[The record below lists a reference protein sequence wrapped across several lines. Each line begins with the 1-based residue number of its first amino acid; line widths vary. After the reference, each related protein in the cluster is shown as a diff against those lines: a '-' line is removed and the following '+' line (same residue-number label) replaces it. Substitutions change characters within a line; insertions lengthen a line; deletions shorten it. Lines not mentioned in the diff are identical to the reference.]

1 MNLIDVKNLLFNYK
15 IYSGEKEEVIEHT
28 AIDHVSLSIK
38 KGDFVGILGHNGSG
52 KSTLAK
58 QLAALLKPSGG
69 IIYVN
74 GMDTAKDELLLSIR
88 KTAGMVFQNPDN
100 QLIGNIVEED
110 IAFGPENM
118 GIPREEIEERITRAL
133 EATGMSAYR
142 EHSPNTLSGGQ
153 KQKIAISGVLSME
166 PECIIFDEPTAM
178 IDPEGRKEVLKAI
191 YALNRLKHIT
201 IIYITHF
208 LDEVSKADYL
218 YVMKQGAITL
228 EGSPETLF
236 KMPEELT
243 ENNLELPFEI
253 SFIAELRKKGLNIP
267 KEIYTKKQLLEFFKC
282 RQQEEGFLFTE
293 KKVENQQKKY
303 TAETEQEKG
312 IVLKN
317 ISYQYKKRSAE
328 EAKDALQDVSLSI
341 KPGEFVAIVGKTG
354 SGKSTLIQHLNGLL
368 QPQSGQYFFEGQD
381 IWSKKYDLKKLRQ
394 KVALCFQYPE
404 YQLFEETIL
413 KDIAFGPKNLG
424 FDKKKCEE
432 KARYAMKLVGLPAE
446 LEKVSPFSL
455 SGGQKRRVAL
465 AGILAMEPEYLILD
479 EPVAGMDAPG
489 KRMLFQLLHH
499 LNKDKGITIVLVS
512 HNMDDVAAHADR
524 VLIMEDGT
532 LKMDGTTREIFARKN
547 DLTTMGLGIPQTV
560 EFYLELR
567 KMQIQESIDSNR
579 QTLQNENA
587 IPLTIEELA
596 ECITGGSK

>member
-15 IYSGEKEEVIEHT
+15 IYSGEKEEVIEYT

-208 LDEVSKADYL
+208 LDEVSQADYL

-243 ENNLELPFEI
+243 ENNLELPIEI